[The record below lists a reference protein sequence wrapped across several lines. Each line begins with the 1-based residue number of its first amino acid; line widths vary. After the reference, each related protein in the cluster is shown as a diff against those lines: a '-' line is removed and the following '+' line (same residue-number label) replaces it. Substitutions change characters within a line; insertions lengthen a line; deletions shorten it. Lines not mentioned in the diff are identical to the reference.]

1 MTVNASRPVV
11 IFGTESQARLAAHY
25 FETDS
30 ERHPVAF
37 TVDGDYLAAD
47 EFCGRPTVPFEE
59 VVDRYPPDDHDLFVA
74 LGYTDMNRL
83 RAAKCHEAE
92 AKGYRLASYVS
103 SRCTFLSEFEVGHN
117 CLILEDNT
125 IQPGVRIGDDVTL
138 WSGNH
143 IGHDTTIGDHVFIAS
158 QVVVSGFVTI
168 EPYCFLGVNAT
179 LRDDITIA
187 EATLVGAGA
196 VIMADTERAGVYLP
210 PRAVKIDKLSH
221 ELEISG

>member
-1 MTVNASRPVV
+1 MTVANTRPVV
-11 IFGTESQARLAAHY
+11 IFGATSQARLAARY

-30 ERHPVAF
+30 DRKPVAF
-37 TVDGDYLAAD
+37 TVDRAYLEAD
-47 EFCGRPTVPFEE
+47 EFCGLPTVAFED
-59 VVDRYPPDDHDLFVA
+59 VVERYPPEDHDLFVA

-83 RAAKCHEAE
+83 RADKYNAAK
-92 AKGYRLASYVS
+92 AKGYRLPSYVS
-103 SRCTFLSEFEVGHN
+103 SHCTYLSEFEPGDN

-125 IQPGVRIGDDVTL
+125 IQPGVRIGNNVTL

-143 IGHDTTIGDHVFIAS
+143 IGHDSTIADHVFIAS
-158 QVVVSGFVTI
+158 QVVVSGFVTVKS
-168 EPYCFLGVNAT
+168 YCFLGVNAT

-196 VIMADTERAGVYLP
+196 VIMGDTDEAGVYLP
-210 PRAVKIDKLSH
+210 PRATKIDKLSH